1 MRTPPASNQVVTAP
15 VPSAGA
21 VPVVTPVWLTRPLSP
36 LVVSPVCVTPVQA
49 SPVANHRARYAAQVT
64 AMAKAAIEWADRPH
78 DPFFRLR
85 YLELAQLVTGAD
97 LSDDMDECRHELN
110 IHQIA

>member
-1 MRTPPASNQVVTAP
+1 MATAP
-15 VPSAGA
+15 NI
-21 VPVVTPVWLTRPLSP
+21 
-36 LVVSPVCVTPVQA
+36 QA
-49 SPVANHRARYAAQVT
+49 SPVANHRARHAAQVT

-110 IHQIA
+110 IDEEGYPLDCNGYTICGRDREYIPPVVDFAS